1 MEFIGGLIV
10 VVLVWAGIQIVL
22 NIIGSGVRAGG
33 RAIKKAVTG
42 KETYFGPPQF
52 KFIDEKNEE
61 TGWLIKKIMFRGML
75 PNKRDMNLSFAISA
89 LDVSD
94 GKGNYRSVISIIE
107 AAQEEDTVCFGITN
121 EFGRVPVGTSVTDW
135 VHLGAIIPELITPPY
150 SGNREIHTLIRI
162 FNTDDP
168 VTIVGGMSG
177 EDGELILFDTLT
189 FHHNFTDKGYRE
201 ASEDREEAQ
210 SLSLKI
216 GVAVAMA
223 DGSLDDSEGEIL
235 KSWIVKEISAY
246 SDDEQKRLK
255 TLFNKSLKEGFEQA
269 RNRDLLLSD
278 LVERLAEIGD
288 KKSKYDAVE
297 LCLDIMAADG
307 IADPKEMSVIRN
319 VAEALDLD
327 MGEIERMREKVTL
340 NLSAQLTS
348 AERMEALVGIEESWS
363 DEQKKK
369 HLRTEFQKWSNR
381 LNSLPEGDDREAA
394 QNMLDNIA
402 TLRKKYG

>member
-1 MEFIGGLIV
+1 MELIVGFIV
-10 VVLVWAGIQIVL
+10 VVLASIGIQIVVNL
-22 NIIGSGVRAGG
+22 IGSGVRAGG
-33 RAIKKAVTG
+33 RAVKKAVTG

-52 KFIDEKNEE
+52 KFIDEKHEE

-75 PNKRDMNLSFAISA
+75 PNSRDMHLSFAISA
-89 LDVSD
+89 IDVTD
-94 GKGNYRSVISIIE
+94 GKGSYRPVTSIIE
-107 AAQEEDTVCFGITN
+107 GAQEESTICFGITN
-121 EFGRVPVGTSVTDW
+121 AFGRVAKDISITDW
-135 VHLGAIIPELITPPY
+135 VHLGAIIPDLIEPPY
-150 SGNREIHTLIRI
+150 SGNREIHVLVRI

-168 VTIVGGMSG
+168 ITIVGGMSG

-189 FHHNFTDKGYRE
+189 FNHNFTDKGYKE
-201 ASEDREEAQ
+201 ASEDREESR

-223 DGSLDDSEGEIL
+223 DGSLDDSEGEVL
-235 KSWIVKEISAY
+235 KAWIVKEIAAF

-255 TLFNKSLKEGFEQA
+255 NLFNTSLKEAFEQA
-269 RNRDLLLSD
+269 KNRDLLLSD
-278 LVERLAEIGD
+278 LVERLAKIGD

-297 LCLDIMAADG
+297 LCLDVMAADG
-307 IADPKEMSVIRN
+307 IADPEEMSVIRN

-327 MGEIERMREKVTL
+327 MDEIERMREKVTL
-340 NLSAQLTS
+340 NLSTQLTS
-348 AERMEALVGIEESWS
+348 AEGMESLVGIDASWTN
-363 DEQKKK
+363 EQKKK